1 MVHTNIVTFSESYI
15 EFDHLNIQRESTQ
28 VSLTPHFNLN
38 VKKLGI
44 WIISVICSSTHTLA
58 SNVKL

>member
-44 WIISVICSSTHTLA
+44 WIISVICS
-58 SNVKL
+58 